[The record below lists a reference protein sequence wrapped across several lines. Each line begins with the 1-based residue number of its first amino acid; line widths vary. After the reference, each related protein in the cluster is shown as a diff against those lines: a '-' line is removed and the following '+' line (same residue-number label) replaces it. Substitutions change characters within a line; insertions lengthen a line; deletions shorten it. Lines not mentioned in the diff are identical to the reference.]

1 MDTSSSMNET
11 GDVGEPNAKF
21 SQDTSHSMNENGDV
35 AEPKVGIPNDT
46 TSLEKS
52 ECPNCQALL
61 KDYEQLVDHFKTCEV
76 MPDEDPSM
84 EEALVA
90 KQCHYCG
97 DLVLKENISKHLEG
111 CSQAADLIE
120 GMKCIRCPQKQF
132 KVKRDVYLHVLE
144 IHVLNAGG

>member
-1 MDTSSSMNET
+1 MDTSSPMNEI

-35 AEPKVGIPNDT
+35 AEPKVGIPNNT

-52 ECPNCQALL
+52 KCPNCQALF
-61 KDYEQLVDHFKTCEV
+61 KDYEQMYDHFKTCNV

-84 EEALVA
+84 EALVA

-111 CSQAADLIE
+111 CSQASDLIE

-144 IHVLNAGG
+144 IHVHNKGS

>member
-1 MDTSSSMNET
+1 MNEI
-11 GDVGEPNAKF
+11 GDVAEPNLKF
-21 SQDTSHSMNENGDV
+21 SQDTSYSMNENGDV
-35 AEPKVGIPNDT
+35 AEPKVGIPNNT

-52 ECPNCQALL
+52 KCPNCQALF
-61 KDYEQLVDHFKTCEV
+61 KDYEQMYDHFKTCNV

-84 EEALVA
+84 EALVA

-111 CSQAADLIE
+111 CSQASDLIE
-120 GMKCIRCPQKQF
+120 GTKCIRCPQKQF

-144 IHVLNAGG
+144 IHVHNKGS

>member
-1 MDTSSSMNET
+1 MDTSSSMNEI

-35 AEPKVGIPNDT
+35 AEPKVGIPNNA

-52 ECPNCQALL
+52 ECPNCQALF
-61 KDYEQLVDHFKTCEV
+61 KNYEQLVDHFKNCDV

-84 EEALVA
+84 EALVA

-144 IHVLNAGG
+144 THVPNKGA